1 MVDALS
7 PIYAIPGTSLA
18 LDLEAVAA
26 AQPEDPESE
35 MLREGSSSLFFF
47 FFLPSDSCLRYSTN
61 VCDISTGTPRRY
73 VRSAF
78 QQPVFD
84 ALHNASHLSIRASQR
99 LITDLS
105 SRRV

>member
-1 MVDALS
+1 MVDAPS

-47 FFLPSDSCLRYSTN
+47 FCRA
-61 VCDISTGTPRRY
+61 TPAY
-73 VRSAF
+73 VTPPMYVTF
-78 QQPVFD
+78 QR
-84 ALHNASHLSIRASQR
+84 ALHADTFGQR
-99 LITDLS
+99 FGSLFLTPFTMPVISVYVHPND
-105 SRRV
+105 